1 MTNLEKI
8 KQRINADPVE
18 FFMDADNRCPLAT
31 MPGAHADAEI
41 ISKWCPQHEGYC
53 DDCIRDWLSEEDN
66 DDKQR

>member
-18 FFMDADNRCPLAT
+18 FFTDTDNCCPLAM

-41 ISKWCPQHEGYC
+41 IIKWCSQHKGYC
-53 DDCIRDWLSEEDN
+53 DDCIRDWLNEEDN
-66 DDKQR
+66 DEF